1 MIARVLSLS
10 LERTWIDLSRMIRSW
25 RFWVAYVAIPLAFVI
40 CTGFVATG
48 DTDFARMYLAFG
60 LVLWTALP
68 ALVAASV
75 EVISDRSSGTLVRLR
90 GLPYGTAIC
99 FIGRIVLLL
108 VISLVGWAVF
118 LVVTAII
125 APEILPHDTPHWGI
139 LVCAL
144 VAEFVMLIPLGLLL
158 GALVPLTK
166 KAVLLLRFGLGV
178 LLLIFGA
185 APVLVSEVPEWLRL
199 IIDLLPIPLSELEV
213 FAALTSEALGE
224 WPIVLPV
231 LLVWFVV
238 FVIAAVPAMRAM
250 IRRQSGA
257 ALARQRER
265 VLAARERRA
274 NRRRRPTAP
283 AEPV

>member
-1 MIARVLSLS
+1 M
-10 LERTWIDLSRMIRSW
+10 
-25 RFWVAYVAIPLAFVI
+25 
-40 CTGFVATG
+40 
-48 DTDFARMYLAFG
+48 
-60 LVLWTALP
+60 
-68 ALVAASV
+68 
-75 EVISDRSSGTLVRLR
+75 
-90 GLPYGTAIC
+90 
-99 FIGRIVLLL
+99 
-108 VISLVGWAVF
+108 
-118 LVVTAII
+118 
-125 APEILPHDTPHWGI
+125 
-139 LVCAL
+139 CAL